1 MTYSIKSAQKIFPG
15 TKVADAVPATVAMF
29 NRLSVDDQLAFLWY
43 AYTELGRSITPAAPG
58 KANLQL
64 MEGLLNQI
72 KQMSHAEQ
80 MQLMRDLA
88 NNADTPISR
97 SYGYFSVNAKL
108 GFWWQLGEWMK
119 QGLVAPIPTGYQMSS
134 EVAAVLE
141 AVKQLDPGQ
150 QITVLRNT
158 VVDMGFTPA
167 VASQEQAEVINFTF
181 PRTGPVSTTQL
192 TIEGI
197 TEPTVLKY
205 IAAMNADDVEATIAL
220 FADNGA
226 LQPPFQR
233 PIVGR
238 EAIAAYLRDEGQGL
252 IVKPKQG
259 ISEGI
264 EDGYTQHKITG
275 TVETPWFGNVGMNV
289 AWRFLLDP
297 QGKIFFVAIDLLASP
312 KELLNLTRRENAT
325 QLR

>member
-1 MTYSIKSAQKIFPG
+1 MTYTIESARSIFPG
-15 TKVADAVPATVAMF
+15 TQVADAVPATTDMF
-29 NRLSVDDQLAFLWY
+29 DRLNVDDKLSFLWY

-64 MEGLLNQI
+64 MEGLFNQI
-72 KQMSHAEQ
+72 KQMSHEQ
-80 MQLMRDLA
+80 QTQFMRDLA
-88 NNADTPISR
+88 NNTDTPISR

-119 QGLVAPIPTGYQMSS
+119 QGLVAPIPAGYQMSS
-134 EVAAVLE
+134 EVEVVLE
-141 AVKQLDPGQ
+141 AVKKLDPGQ

-158 VVDMGFTPA
+158 VVGMGFTPG
-167 VASQEQAEVINFTF
+167 VAPKQEPEVINFTF
-181 PRTGPVSTTQL
+181 PRTGSVSTTL
-192 TIEGI
+192 TIEGV

-205 IAAMNADDVEATIAL
+205 IEAMNADDVEATIAL
-220 FADNGA
+220 FADKGA

-252 IVKPKQG
+252 TMKPKQG
-259 ISEGI
+259 VSEGI
-264 EDGYTQHKITG
+264 EDGYTQYKVTG
-275 TVETPWFGNVGMNV
+275 TVETPWFGNVGVNI

-297 QGKIFFVAIDLLASP
+297 QGKIYFVAIDLLASP
-312 KELLNLTRRENAT
+312 KELLNLTRK
-325 QLR
+325 